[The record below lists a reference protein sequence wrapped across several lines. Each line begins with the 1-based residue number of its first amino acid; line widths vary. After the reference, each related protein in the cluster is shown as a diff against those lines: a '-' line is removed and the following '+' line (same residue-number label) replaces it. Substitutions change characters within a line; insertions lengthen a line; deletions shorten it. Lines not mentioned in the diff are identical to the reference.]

1 MKVQGCL
8 LKSHRVNYKLSFA
21 ARQLVSLGA
30 FLAATLPSSAVVYR
44 PGLLQAKFTG
54 TNIAPA
60 DREATLIENLA
71 TQTDYTP
78 VGALD
83 YTYGT
88 LMANSNGGDGGT
100 VYNNFW
106 RGTTHNWANNTLFAY
121 EGEIFVAAGQKLAM
135 GGCFDDGSAA
145 KVNGT
150 KLFTQG
156 NQSGYNKDCTILA
169 TFEPTVSGWYPVNAW
184 VWDWSGNK
192 NIRGGYVSGIAY
204 NLVGDTSQPTNT
216 NVWSK
221 LTDDGKMS
229 LLRVKTD
236 EHFLTVTS
244 IGKIPSGLLVP
255 VSLDALPANCQ
266 TADVVVCWG
275 ATDGGTYRA
284 GWDHSAVVRTASSD
298 DVGSS
303 FAVVAE
309 TGTDSTQY
317 VRVLLSH
324 IDSNASPAT
333 AVSSFE
339 DWSEPFANPPSI
351 DAGSAIGTVRVVSPA
366 AYVDSYP
373 QGVVSY
379 FGDDASSA
387 TVLVQFC
394 ASEDFNGDIFE
405 TQPKTFSAPGATKAD
420 FIGASFN
427 GKGAGYI
434 RLKIVN
440 DKEMTSYS
448 SVIPYTPPALIDFMD
463 YAMKAEYTVAYNGTA
478 AEMDN
483 FPVCVRLAEGALN
496 GFSYADCAE
505 GGADLAFFDEAGT
518 MRYSFEIDEW
528 NTNGESIVWVRLPS
542 AAQGAKFAM
551 CYGRANQ
558 SSGSDGSKVWS
569 EYAAVLHMAEASG
582 TVADS
587 TGNGHNGVPTKS
599 SGAKTDAVEVMTAT
613 NGPVGRARINQTSLG
628 AKTYSTVLAGSANLA
643 LGTNFVV
650 SGWFHAEGQDGSPRL
665 FSRKNYYENAEGF
678 EIELGGSKT
687 KVSIRGGGKTQAQS
701 AITDITTKWLH
712 LTFAFNGTS
721 VRFFQDGAPV
731 GSYTVEAPTDNGKAI
746 AMGGNSNGSE
756 TCLYGEYDEARISVG
771 TKSDARIAAEYAT
784 MADDGF
790 LSTKGAMS
798 TDADM
803 AVIDSASVAWESGA
817 TKVTVTLSGGKGAI
831 SAEFTDELT
840 GVKYTVQ
847 LAETLDATEGAAT
860 ATYTV
865 PTSELPA
872 EGSYRWTVYAMNE
885 DVGRTTF
892 MSGSTLYYA
901 GVGDFSVRFVKPDGN
916 DADDG
921 LSYAHAKATI
931 QAAVDVLGAAGGTVK
946 VMAGEYVFTPP
957 KRYDPLVT
965 ITAAVEV
972 VGMTGNAADVIIKRT
987 TESNMEARGFKLS
1000 HPDAKVHFLTLDGMF
1015 LHNSNSSLGGGFWIV
1030 NGTVEDCVVLNTT
1043 GGHWDSRGLGAYI
1056 EAGRISRCVFK
1067 GGAMNRNTDGNGNFG
1082 AGVYA
1087 DGSAVVEDCL
1097 IAENRCETAAALV
1110 LGGNAKAI
1118 NCTIANNCGN
1128 TGNSGNR
1135 SGVWTRHAN
1144 ARVINCAI
1152 FENYGADEKTR
1163 VWDGTASCFVNCA
1176 SDYEITG
1183 GTDCITGDP
1192 GFVIGPTPDYHL
1204 TPVSCAF
1211 DAGTDRI
1218 GTGAVSMTDLDGNAR
1233 VVAPKVDIGCYEHQH
1248 LGLDAS
1254 FVSSFDGSLAPVTA
1268 TFRAASYGA
1277 AGMVEYAWDFDGD
1290 GTVDK
1295 TTADTV
1301 VEWQFADPGYKTIVM
1316 TATDGVS
1323 SKTIT
1328 LPNKLYVS
1336 PTVVYVDGAN
1346 AANAVYPYATLETA
1360 TADLQEALDMA
1371 RDGAKVLVADGT
1383 YTREIGR
1390 GHTENGFSLTNGT
1403 YLASISGD
1411 PERCILR
1418 STVRA
1423 GWDNFNHRCLNV
1435 NHPQAFVTGITFA
1448 DGSLEQDWSGACVNI
1463 GGLGGTVSNCVM
1475 RGGRTTNWGS
1485 TGAAAY
1491 VGALGL
1497 LTHCVISNCN
1507 ACSHQKQDNHS
1518 VLNVRGRVE
1527 NCLLTKN
1534 GSKDSHNIVY
1544 VENGGQLL
1552 NCTIVDSTCVTNRFV
1567 EGGWHTDQ
1575 CGVRAANGSL
1585 VKNCVIL
1592 GVTRDEEVE
1601 GEGRVIA
1608 PWTGTAASFVNCATD
1623 GASAI
1628 NETCILV
1635 DKSVFIDYDNG
1646 RYMPVAGGALVNAGA
1661 DVELS
1666 STTDLAENRRIVGRR
1681 IDIGCYEGRAP
1692 GFFLILR

>member
-8 LKSHRVNYKLSFA
+8 VKSHRVNYKLSSA
-21 ARQLVSLGA
+21 ARLFVSLGA
-30 FLAATLPSSAVVYR
+30 FLAATLPVSAVVYR
-44 PGLLQAKFTG
+44 PGLLQARFAG
-54 TNIAPA
+54 ESVAPA
-60 DREATLIENLA
+60 NSEATLVTNLA
-71 TQTDYTP
+71 TQADYP
-78 VGALD
+78 RVGDLD

-88 LMANSNGGDGGT
+88 LMANTSGGDGGT
-100 VYNNFW
+100 VYNNAW
-106 RGTTHNWANNTLFAY
+106 SGNSYNWANNTLFAY

-156 NQSGYNKDCTILA
+156 AASGYNNDCTISD
-169 TFEPTVSGWYPVNAW
+169 TFEPTESGWYPVNAW

-192 NIRGGYVSGIAY
+192 NIRDKYVSGVAY
-204 NLVGDTSQPTNT
+204 NLVGDTSQPTNST
-216 NVWSK
+216 VWSK

-229 LLRVKTD
+229 RLRVKTD

-244 IGKIPSGLLVP
+244 IGKISSGLLVS
-255 VSLDALPANCQ
+255 VSLDALPANCAS
-266 TADVVVCWG
+266 ADIVVCWG
-275 ATDGGTYRA
+275 SADRGTYRA
-284 GWDHSAVVRTASSD
+284 GWENSAVVRTASSD

-324 IDSNASPAT
+324 IDPDASAAT

-339 DWSEPFANPPSI
+339 DWSEPFENPPSI
-351 DAGSAIGTVRVVSPA
+351 DAGAAIGAVRVVSPA
-366 AYVDSYP
+366 AYVDDYP

-405 TQPKTFSAPGATKAD
+405 TQSVPVSASGAAKAD
-420 FIGASFN
+420 FVGPVFN
-427 GKGAGYI
+427 GKGTGYI
-434 RLKIVN
+434 RLKMVN
-440 DKEMTSYS
+440 DNGKTSYS
-448 SVIPYTPPALIDFMD
+448 SVVPYTAPAAIVFTD

-478 AEMDN
+478 SEMDN

-528 NTNGESIVWVRLPS
+528 NTNGESVVWVRLPS

-582 TVADS
+582 TAVDS

-599 SGAKTDAVEVMTAT
+599 SGATADAVEVMTAT
-613 NGPVGRARINQTSLG
+613 NGPVGSARINQTSLG
-628 AKTYSTVLAGSANLA
+628 SKTYSTVLAGSANLA

-650 SGWFHAEGQDGSPRL
+650 SGWFHAEGQDGCPRL
-665 FSRKNYYENAEGF
+665 FSRKNYYEDAEGF
-678 EIELGGSKT
+678 EIELGGTTT

-865 PTSELPA
+865 PMSELPA
-872 EGSYRWTVYAMNE
+872 EGSYSWTVYATNE

-892 MSGSTLYYA
+892 MNGSTLYYA

-916 DADDG
+916 DEDDG

-946 VMAGEYVFTPP
+946 VAAGTYVFAPP

-965 ITAAVEV
+965 ITTAVEV

-1015 LHNSNSSLGGGFWIV
+1015 LHNSNQTKGGGLWVV
-1030 NGTVEDCVVLNTT
+1030 NGTVEDCAVLN
-1043 GGHWDSRGLGAYI
+1043 I

-1110 LGGNAKAI
+1110 LDGSAKAI

-1128 TGNSGNR
+1128 TSSPGGR
-1135 SGVWTRHAN
+1135 SGVWTRNAN
-1144 ARVINCAI
+1144 VRVINCAI
-1152 FENYGADEKTR
+1152 FENSGADEKQR

-1192 GFVIGPTPDYHL
+1192 GFVIGATPDYHL
-1204 TPVSCAF
+1204 TPISCAL
-1211 DAGTDRI
+1211 DAGADRS
-1218 GTGAVSMTDLDGNAR
+1218 GTGATSTTDLDGNAR
-1233 VVAPKVDIGCYEHQH
+1233 VVAPKVDIGCYEHRH
-1248 LGLDAS
+1248 NEFDAS
-1254 FVSSFDGSLAPVTA
+1254 FVYSAVGILTPVVA
-1268 TFRAASYGA
+1268 TFRAAFSDA
-1277 AGMVEYAWDFDGD
+1277 AGTVEYIWDFDGD
-1290 GTVDK
+1290 GTADK
-1295 TTADTV
+1295 TTTDTT
-1301 VEWQFADPGYKTIVM
+1301 VEWQFADPGYKTIIF
-1316 TATDGVS
+1316 TATDGTS

-1328 LPNKLYVS
+1328 LSNALYVS

-1383 YTREIGR
+1383 YSREIGR

-1463 GGLGGTVSNCVM
+1463 GALGGTVSNCVM

-1507 ACSHQKQDNHS
+1507 ACSHARQDNHS

-1552 NCTIVDSTCVTNRFV
+1552 NCTIVDSTCVTNRFND
-1567 EGGWHTDQ
+1567 EDNRWHTDQ
-1575 CGVRAANGSL
+1575 CGVRAASGSL
-1585 VKNCVIL
+1585 VKNCAIF

-1601 GEGRVIA
+1601 GAGRVIA

-1646 RYMPVAGGALVNAGA
+1646 RYTPVAGGALVNAGA

>member
-1 MKVQGCL
+1 MTALDKSAQG
-8 LKSHRVNYKLSFA
+8 VKLSCA
-21 ARQLVSLGA
+21 ARLFVSLGA
-30 FLAATLPSSAVVYR
+30 FLAATLPVSAVVYR
-44 PGLLQAKFTG
+44 PGLLQARFEGSAVVPSGK
-54 TNIAPA
+54 AA
-60 DREATLIENLA
+60 VLIENLA
-71 TQTDYTP
+71 TQKDYAL
-78 VGALD
+78 VGGLD

-88 LMANSNGGDGGT
+88 LMANSNGGSGDT
-100 VYNNFW
+100 VYSNAW
-106 RGTTHNWANNTLFAY
+106 SGTTHKWANSTLFAY
-121 EGEIFVAAGQKLAM
+121 EGEIFVVAGQKLAL

-145 KVNGT
+145 KVNGSM
-150 KLFTQG
+150 LFNQG
-156 NQSGYNKDCTILA
+156 DNSGYNNDCTISA
-169 TFEPTVSGWYPVNAW
+169 TFAPTASGWYPVNAW
-184 VWDWSGNK
+184 VWDWSSGK
-192 NIRGGYVSGIAY
+192 NIRGGYVSGVAY
-204 NLVGDTSQPTNT
+204 NLSGDTSQPTNT

-236 EHFLTVTS
+236 EHFLSAESVGKTS
-244 IGKIPSGLLVP
+244 SGLLVP
-255 VSLDALPANCQ
+255 VSLDALPTNCQ

-284 GWDHSAVVRTASSD
+284 GWEHSAVARTVTSD

-303 FAVVAE
+303 FAVSVA
-309 TGTDSTQY
+309 TGEDSTQY
-317 VRVLLSH
+317 VRVLLQH
-324 IDSNASPAT
+324 IDPDASAAT

-351 DAGSAIGTVRVVSPA
+351 TADSAIGTVRIVSPA
-366 AYVDSYP
+366 AYVDDYP
-373 QGVVSY
+373 QCVIPYLGE
-379 FGDDASSA
+379 GASSA

-394 ASEDFNGDIFE
+394 ASEDFNGEIFE
-405 TQPKTFSAPGATKAD
+405 TQPKTFSSSGATRAD
-420 FIGASFN
+420 FIGPAFN

-434 RLKIVN
+434 RLKMVN
-440 DKEMTSYS
+440 DNEKTSYS
-448 SVIPYTPPALIDFMD
+448 SVIPYTPPPAVAVTD

-478 AEMDN
+478 SEMDN

-599 SGAKTDAVEVMTAT
+599 SSATTDAVEVMTAT
-613 NGPVGRARINQTSLG
+613 NGPVGSARINQTSLG
-628 AKTYSTVLAGSANLA
+628 SKTYSTVLAGSANLA

-665 FSRKNYYENAEGF
+665 FSRKNFYSNAEGF

-687 KVSIRGGGKTQAQS
+687 KVSIRGGGNTQAQS

-872 EGSYRWTVYAMNE
+872 EGSYSWTVFATNE
-885 DVGRTTF
+885 DVGRTAY
-892 MSGSTLYYA
+892 MDGSTLYYA
-901 GVGDFSVRFVKPDGN
+901 GEGDLSVRFVKPDGN
-916 DADDG
+916 DEDDG

-946 VMAGEYVFTPP
+946 VAAGTYVFAPP

-965 ITAAVEV
+965 ITTAVEV
-972 VGMTGNAADVIIKRT
+972 VGMTGNAADVVIRRT
-987 TESNMEARGFKLS
+987 TEKDMESRGFKLS

-1015 LHNSNSSLGGGFWIV
+1015 LHNANQTNGGGFWIV
-1030 NGTVEDCVVLNTT
+1030 NGTVEDCAVLNTT

-1067 GGAMNRNTDGNGNFG
+1067 GGAMNWNDNWG
-1082 AGVYA
+1082 AGIYA
-1087 DGSAVVEDCL
+1087 KGSAVIEDCL
-1097 IAENRCETAAALV
+1097 IAENNCGKSAAAMLE
-1110 LGGNAKAI
+1110 GNAAMI
-1118 NCTIANNCGN
+1118 NCTIAK
-1128 TGNSGNR
+1128 NSGSTTTTGGR
-1135 SGVWTRHAN
+1135 SGVWVRGTT
-1144 ARVINCAI
+1144 ARIVNCAI

-1192 GFVIGPTPDYHL
+1192 GFVISQTPDYHL
-1204 TPVSCAF
+1204 TPISCAL
-1211 DAGTDRI
+1211 DAGADRG
-1218 GTGAVSMTDLDGNAR
+1218 GTGATSTTDLDGNAR
-1233 VVAPKVDIGCYEHQH
+1233 VVAPKVDIGCYEHRH
-1248 LGLDAS
+1248 NEFDAS
-1254 FVSSFDGSLAPVTA
+1254 FVYSADGILTPVDA
-1268 TFRAASYGA
+1268 TFRAASSDA
-1277 AGMVEYAWDFDGD
+1277 AGTVEYIWDFDGD
-1290 GTVDK
+1290 GTADK
-1295 TTADTV
+1295 TTTDTT

-1316 TATDGVS
+1316 TATDGTH
-1323 SKTIT
+1323 SKTVT
-1328 LPNKLYVS
+1328 MTRAVYVS

-1371 RDGAKVLVADGT
+1371 RDGAKVFVADGT

-1390 GHTENGFSLTNGT
+1390 NRIENGFSLTNGT

-1411 PERCILR
+1411 PDKCILK
-1418 STVRA
+1418 STVHA
-1423 GWDNFNHRCLNV
+1423 GWDNFFHRCLNV
-1435 NHPQAFVTGITFA
+1435 NHPQAFATGLTFA
-1448 DGSLEQDWSGACVNI
+1448 DGSLEQEWTGACVNI
-1463 GGLGGTVSNCVM
+1463 GDLGGIVSNCVI
-1475 RGGRTTNWGS
+1475 RGGYTSNWGA
-1485 TGAAAY
+1485 TGAGAY
-1491 VGALGL
+1491 VGASGL

-1507 ACSHQKQDNHS
+1507 ARTSEKQTNHS
-1518 VLNVRGRVE
+1518 VLQVKGRAE
-1527 NCLLTKN
+1527 NCLVTKCGGDN
-1534 GSKDSHNIVY
+1534 SHNIVY

-1552 NCTIVDSTCVTNRFV
+1552 NSTIVDSVCRTNIFSDGSWR
-1567 EGGWHTDQ
+1567 TDQ

-1585 VKNCVIL
+1585 VKNCAIF

-1628 NETCILV
+1628 NDTCIII
-1635 DKSVFIDYDNG
+1635 DKSAFIDYDNG
-1646 RYMPVAGGALVNAGA
+1646 LYTPKRGGALVNAGA

-1666 STTDLAENRRIVGRR
+1666 SSTDLAENRRIVGRR
-1681 IDIGCYEGRAP
+1681 IDIGCYEGRPAN
-1692 GFFLILR
+1692 FSVMVR